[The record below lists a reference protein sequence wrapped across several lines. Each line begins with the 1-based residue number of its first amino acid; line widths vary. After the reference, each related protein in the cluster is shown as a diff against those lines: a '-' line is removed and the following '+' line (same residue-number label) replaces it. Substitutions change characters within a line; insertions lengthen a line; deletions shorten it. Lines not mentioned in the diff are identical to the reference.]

1 MATSGTTS
9 FNMPG
14 GNLLVY
20 ALSLIGV
27 FRTAITPQ
35 HMMDARD
42 SINLL
47 LASWGNDGPNLWTI
61 DEVTQTLVA
70 GAATYNVDPDT
81 VMILDAFIRTNAG
94 TEQQADRIIWPI
106 SRTEYASMPDK
117 LTEAPPTTYW
127 FDRKLAPTIT
137 LWQVPDDTQPY
148 ELHYYRYKV
157 IEDQAATG
165 SQNVDVPRWWLL
177 ATAFGVAELLAYIH
191 APDRADKIAL
201 KAAALL
207 REAREQ
213 DTENVPLYVLP
224 MMSGY
229 FPR

>member
-27 FRTAITPQ
+27 FRTSITAQ
-35 HMMDARD
+35 HMADARD

-47 LASWGNDGPNLWTI
+47 LSSWGNDGPNLWTV
-61 DEVTQTLVA
+61 DEVVETLVQ
-70 GAATYNVDPDT
+70 GTATYNVDPDT

-94 TEQQADRIIWPI
+94 TESQADRIIWPI
-106 SRTEYASMPDK
+106 SRTEYASQPNK
-117 LTEAPPTTYW
+117 AAEAPPTTFW
-127 FDRKLAPTIT
+127 FDRTLSPTIT
-137 LWQVPDDTQPY
+137 LWQVPDNQGPY

-165 SQNVDVPRWWLL
+165 SQNIDVPRWWLL

-191 APDRADKIAL
+191 APDRATGIAA
-201 KAAALL
+201 KASALL

-213 DTENVPLYVLP
+213 DTEAVPFYIMP